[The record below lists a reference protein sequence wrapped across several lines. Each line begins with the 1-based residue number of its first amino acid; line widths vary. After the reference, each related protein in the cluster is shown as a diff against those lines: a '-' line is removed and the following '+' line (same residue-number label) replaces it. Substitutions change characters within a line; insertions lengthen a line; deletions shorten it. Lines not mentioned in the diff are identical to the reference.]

1 MKRRIVCSGIALTF
15 AACQSAGPLDQVVSQ
30 TFVHK
35 YGFETSAEDWTARDQ
50 DGQIVSTLGN
60 GVKVARSFQNG
71 KLHGLT
77 TYTFPHST
85 TVEKQQ
91 LYDDGILLKEQLN
104 DVNGMP
110 IREEMYEFDN
120 RIIVTLWDDKG
131 VPLSVEEY
139 DDEILVE
146 AKYYTPDHDLEA
158 SVTAGSGE
166 RVKRDR
172 SGLLISRDEMED
184 GVMIC
189 RSTYHPNGNIHTI
202 SHYDQYQLHGTQ
214 TKFTASGKP
223 LMDLTWNHNVL
234 DGPKVIYRNGE
245 KIAIIPYVLGKKHGK
260 ELHFDDLGF
269 MTAEIEWR
277 DDHRHGPTNLYSED
291 ATETEWFFNGQSVSA
306 DRFKMLNDRE
316 HIIADFHHNS
326 VE

>member
-1 MKRRIVCSGIALTF
+1 MKRRIIFSGVALAFT
-15 AACQSAGPLDQVVSQ
+15 ACQSAGPMDQVVSQ

-35 YGFETSAEDWTARDQ
+35 YGFETSAEDWAARDQ
-50 DGQIVSTLGN
+50 DGQIVSTLNN
-60 GVKVARSFQNG
+60 GVKVTRTFENG

-77 TYTFPHST
+77 TYTFPHSP
-85 TVEKQQ
+85 VIEKQQ

-104 DVNGMP
+104 DTNGMP

-120 RIIVTLWDDKG
+120 RIIITLWDDKG

-139 DDEILVE
+139 DDETLME
-146 AKYYTPDHDLEA
+146 AKYYTPDHELEA
-158 SVTAGSGE
+158 SITAGTGE

-172 SGLLISRDEMED
+172 SGALISRDQIVNGEM
-184 GVMIC
+184 IS
-189 RSTYHPNGNIHTI
+189 RSTFHPNGNIHTL
-202 SHYDQYQLHGTQ
+202 SHYDQYQLHGKQ

-223 LMDLTWNHNVL
+223 LMDLHWTHNVL

-277 DDHRHGPTNLYSED
+277 DDKKHGSTQLHSED

-306 DRFKMLNDRE
+306 ERFKLLENRE
-316 HIIADFHHNS
+316 HILSDFRHNS